1 MALTELSERVAL
13 VTGGGR
19 GIGRAIAERLASD
32 GMRVAVVARTESE
45 VEDVARAIGATALAF
60 DVTDRAAVER
70 AVLRIEQELGPIRL
84 LVNNAG
90 TLERGGPAWEREPDE
105 WWRVFEVNVLGSFL
119 LLRAVLPLMVARR
132 SGRIVNV
139 GSQGAYAPLDE
150 SPTYS
155 AYMGSKAALARITE
169 VLAHDA
175 RQHGVFVFAMRPGS
189 VRTAITDQMLRE
201 LGDVASDIPDD
212 VWTPPERAADLV
224 AFIATG
230 ALDALSGR
238 HIDAQIDDWR
248 ALPARTDEILRDDL
262 LALRL
267 RHPST

>member
-1 MALTELSERVAL
+1 MTDPRDGVAI

-32 GMRVAVVARTESE
+32 GMRVAVMARSQSE
-45 VEDVARAIGATALAF
+45 VEEVARAIGGMALAL
-60 DVTDRAAVER
+60 DVTDQPVVAAAVDRVER
-70 AVLRIEQELGPIRL
+70 ELGPIQL

-105 WWRVFEVNVLGSFL
+105 WWRVFEVNVLGPFL
-119 LLRAVLPLMVARR
+119 FMRAVLPLMIARR
-132 SGRIVNV
+132 CGRVVNV
-139 GSQGAYAPLDE
+139 GSQGAYAPVDE
-150 SPTYS
+150 SPTHS

-175 RQHGVFVFAMRPGS
+175 RPHGVFVFAMRPGS
-189 VRTAITDQMLRE
+189 VRTSITDQMLRE
-201 LGDVASDIPDD
+201 LGDASADISDD
-212 VWTPPERAADLV
+212 VWTPPEQAADLV
-224 AFIATG
+224 AFIASG

-238 HIDAQIDDWR
+238 HIDARIDDWR

-267 RHPST
+267 RRPPT

>member
-1 MALTELSERVAL
+1 MVDALEGVAL

-19 GIGRAIAERLASD
+19 GIGRAIAERLAFA
-32 GMRVAVVARTESE
+32 GMRVAIAGRTKRE
-45 VEDVARAIGATALAF
+45 VEEAARAIDGVPLVL
-60 DVTDRAAVER
+60 DVTNQSAVAN
-70 AVLRIEQELGPIRL
+70 AVDLVQRELGPIDL

-90 TLERGGPAWEREPDE
+90 VVEAGGPAWERTPDE

-119 LLRAVLPLMVARR
+119 LTRAVLPGMVARR
-132 SGRIVNV
+132 RGRVVNL
-139 GSQGAYAPLDE
+139 GSQSAYVRVDE

-169 VLAHDA
+169 AIAHDA
-175 RQHGVFVFAMRPGS
+175 RPHGVFVFAIRPGS
-189 VRTAITDQMLRE
+189 VRTAITDQMLAE
-201 LGDVASDIPDD
+201 LGEAAAEIPED
-212 VWTPPERAADLV
+212 VWTPPEQAADLV

-238 HIDAQIDDWR
+238 HIDARIDDWQ
-248 ALPARTDEILRDDL
+248 ALPAHAEEILQKDL

-267 RHPST
+267 RSQPL

>member
-1 MALTELSERVAL
+1 MGRELEGVAL

-19 GIGRAIAERLASD
+19 GIGRAIAQRLAAD
-32 GMRVAVVARTESE
+32 GMRVAVAARTHHE
-45 VEDVARAIGATALAF
+45 VEEVARAIGGVALVL
-60 DVTDRAAVER
+60 DVTDREAVTS
-70 AVLRIEQELGPIRL
+70 AVDLVEQELGPIDL

-90 TLERGGPAWEREPDE
+90 ALEAGGPAWERSPEE

-119 LLRAVLPLMVARR
+119 PMRAVLPRMIERR
-132 SGRIVNV
+132 RGRVVNL
-139 GSQGAYAPLDE
+139 GSQSAYSRIDE

-169 VLAHDA
+169 ALAHDA
-175 RQHGVFVFAMRPGS
+175 RAHGVFVFAIRPGS
-189 VRTAITDQMLRE
+189 VRTAITEQMLAE
-201 LGDVASDIPDD
+201 LGEAAAELPED
-212 VWTPPERAADLV
+212 VWTPPEQAADLV

-238 HIDAQIDDWR
+238 HIDARVDDWR
-248 ALPARTDEILRDDL
+248 ALPARAGEILEEDL

-267 RHPST
+267 RR

>member
-1 MALTELSERVAL
+1 MADVRGGVTL

-19 GIGRAIAERLASD
+19 GIGRAIAQRLASD
-32 GMRVAVVARTESE
+32 GMRVAVAARTQSE
-45 VEDVARAIGATALAF
+45 VENVASAIGGVALVL
-60 DVTDRAAVER
+60 DVTDREAVTSAVDRVER
-70 AVLRIEQELGPIRL
+70 ELGPIDL

-90 TLERGGPAWEREPDE
+90 VLERGGPAWERQPDE

-119 LLRAVLPLMVARR
+119 PMRAVLPRMIDRR
-132 SGRIVNV
+132 RGRVVNL
-139 GSQGAYAPLDE
+139 GSQSAYTRIDE

-169 VLAHDA
+169 ALAHDA
-175 RQHGVFVFAMRPGS
+175 RSHGVFVFAVRPGS
-189 VRTAITDQMLRE
+189 VRTAITDQMLTE
-201 LGDVASDIPDD
+201 LGDAAADIPAD
-212 VWTPPERAADLV
+212 VWTRPEQAADLV

-238 HIDAQIDDWR
+238 HIDAQVDDWR
-248 ALPARTDEILRDDL
+248 ALPARTNEILRDDL

-267 RHPST
+267 RR